1 MYLMASV
8 KFQTILT
15 AISLSLMVTYN
26 NDFLP
31 LFLLNAQAN
40 NKTIITKLTS
50 NFYQTIKPVF
60 LPT

>member
-40 NKTIITKLTS
+40 NKTIIPKLAS
-50 NFYQTIKPVF
+50 NF
-60 LPT
+60 